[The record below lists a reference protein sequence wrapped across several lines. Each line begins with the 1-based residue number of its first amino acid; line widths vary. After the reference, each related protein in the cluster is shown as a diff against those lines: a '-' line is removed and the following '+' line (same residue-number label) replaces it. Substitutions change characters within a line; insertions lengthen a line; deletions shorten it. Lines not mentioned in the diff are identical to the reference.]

1 MGFAYLVLTQGKTS
15 AAGLFMVEQRLTK
28 TAVDRLTADGHREFI
43 VWDAELPGFGV
54 RVKPSGAKSYVIQYR
69 TKDSGRSRRKTIG
82 RHGPLMSLQEARSI
96 ARGLLADVAR
106 GRDPVGEHRSRREAP
121 TISELAD
128 RYLEEHAL
136 PKKRAGSVRND
147 RSILE
152 RHILPRLGR
161 MKVQDVESADIQRLH
176 NALRETPYQAN
187 RTIALLSKM
196 FSLSVRW
203 GLRTNNPT
211 EGIEKF
217 HEEARHRWLSD
228 GELKRLTAALDEHPD
243 QVAADAIRLQLLTG
257 ARIGEVLG
265 STWSDFDLDRG
276 IWTKMSHHTKQK
288 RTEHLPLS
296 SAAAQ
301 LLKTIKKSRGEIS
314 EYVFLGRSPEAPRKD
329 LKAFWR
335 SVLATAGISDYRVH
349 DNRHTHASHLV
360 SSGMSLAIVGRLLG
374 HTNPSTTQR
383 YAHLADDP
391 LREASEIM
399 GRKLTDP
406 KT

>member
-1 MGFAYLVLTQGKTS
+1 MA
-15 AAGLFMVEQRLTK
+15 EQRLTK
-28 TAVDRLTADGHREFI
+28 SAVDRLTADGDSEFI

-69 TKDSGRSRRKTIG
+69 TRDSGRSRRKTIG
-82 RHGPLMSLQEARSI
+82 RHGPLMSLQQARSI
-96 ARGLLADVAR
+96 ARGLLADAAR
-106 GRDPVGEHRSRREAP
+106 GRDPVGEHRSRRKSP

-128 RYLEEHAL
+128 RYIEEHAM
-136 PKKRAGSVRND
+136 PKKRAGSIRND

-152 RHILPRLGR
+152 RHILPRLGQ
-161 MKVQDVESADIQRLH
+161 MKVQDVEPADIQRLH

-265 STWSDFDLDRG
+265 STWTDFDLGPRRLDQDVS
-276 IWTKMSHHTKQK
+276 SHEAKENRASATVI
-288 RTEHLPLS
+288 S
-296 SAAAQ
+296 SVRAPEDNQ
-301 LLKTIKKSRGEIS
+301 GSRGAIS
-314 EYVFLGRSPEAPRKD
+314 DFVFPGRSPKAPRKD

-335 SVLATAGISDYRVH
+335 SVLATADISDYRIH

-399 GRKLTDP
+399 GRKFTDQRM
-406 KT
+406 

>member
-1 MGFAYLVLTQGKTS
+1 MA
-15 AAGLFMVEQRLTK
+15 ERRLTK
-28 TAVDRLTADGHREFI
+28 SNVDKLTAVGGTDFI
-43 VWDAELPGFGV
+43 VWDTELRGFGV

-69 TKDSGRSRRKTIG
+69 TRDSGRSRRKTIG
-82 RHGPLMSLQEARSI
+82 RHGPLMSLPQARLIARS
-96 ARGLLADVAR
+96 LLGDAAR
-106 GRDPVGEHRSRREAP
+106 GRDPVGEQRSRREAP
-121 TISELAD
+121 TVAALAE
-128 RYLEEHAL
+128 RYVEEHAL
-136 PKKRAGSVRND
+136 PKKRTGSIRND
-147 RSILE
+147 RGILQK
-152 RHILPRLGR
+152 HILPRLGR
-161 MKVQDVESADIQRLH
+161 MKVQDVEPADIQRLH

-196 FSLSVRW
+196 FNLSVRW
-203 GLRTNNPT
+203 GLRSDNPA

-228 GELKRLTAALDEHPD
+228 IELKRLTAALDNHPD

-265 STWSDFDLDRG
+265 STWIDFDLDRG
-276 IWTKMSHHTKQK
+276 VWTKSSHHTKQK
-288 RTEHLPLS
+288 RTEHVPLS
-296 SAAAQ
+296 SAATE
-301 LLKTIKKSRGEIS
+301 LLKAAKANRGALS
-314 EYVFLGRSPEAPRKD
+314 AFVFPGRSPEAPRKD
-329 LKAFWR
+329 LKSFWR
-335 SVLATAGISDYRVH
+335 SVLAAADISDYRIH

-399 GRKLTDP
+399 GRKFSGQKP
-406 KT
+406 

>member
-1 MGFAYLVLTQGKTS
+1 
-15 AAGLFMVEQRLTK
+15 MVEQRLTK
-28 TAVDRLTADGHREFI
+28 SAVDRLTADGDSEFI

-69 TKDSGRSRRKTIG
+69 TRDSGRSRRKTIG
-82 RHGPLMSLQEARSI
+82 RHGPLMSLQQARSI
-96 ARGLLADVAR
+96 ARGLLADAAR
-106 GRDPVGEHRSRREAP
+106 GRDPVGEHRSRRKSP

-128 RYLEEHAL
+128 RYIEEHAM
-136 PKKRAGSVRND
+136 PKKRAGSIRND

-152 RHILPRLGR
+152 RHILPRLGQ
-161 MKVQDVESADIQRLH
+161 MKVQDVEPADIQRLH
-176 NALRETPYQAN
+176 IALRETPYQAN

-228 GELKRLTAALDEHPD
+228 VELKRLTAVLNAHPD

-265 STWSDFDLDRG
+265 STWTDFDLDRG
-276 IWTKMSHHTKQK
+276 VWTKMSHHTKQK

-296 SAAAQ
+296 SAATE
-301 LLKTIKKSRGEIS
+301 LLKAIKEDRGAIS
-314 EYVFLGRSPEAPRKD
+314 DFVFPGRSPKAPRKD
-329 LKAFWR
+329 LKGFWR
-335 SVLATAGISDYRVH
+335 SVLATADISDYRIH

-399 GRKLTDP
+399 GRKFTDQRM
-406 KT
+406 